1 MKMMS
6 AMTFKKSMA
15 LYFILSLVSLSAE
28 EENNPS
34 FQEIETELPS
44 LEPEK
49 KPSPPPNPSFRI
61 TFEPLYRA
69 KLSAQINVPAK
80 QIYFRMGE
88 HFDKDQVLIQ
98 LDDVFYRASYEKAK
112 AELERSEA
120 LLETKKNLYRENIAS
135 YLELMAAEAEV
146 AKAKAELTSAIKIL
160 EATKLSVPFP
170 GKVVALY
177 IEEEELT
184 QAGKEIIEVVNDDVL
199 KARFLI
205 PSKLINQ
212 ISIGMPVTIKV
223 NETNETVEG
232 KIRRIGAVIDPSSAT
247 LQVEAEV
254 DNWKGDLKGGMTGR
268 VTLDIN
274 QFSKKKESRLGN

>member
-1 MKMMS
+1 
-6 AMTFKKSMA
+6 MTFKKSMA
-15 LYFILSLVSLSAE
+15 FFLILISVSLNADEAE
-28 EENNPS
+28 TNPVLK
-34 FQEIETELPS
+34 ETETPS

-49 KPSPPPNPSFRI
+49 TSPLPNPSFRI

-80 QIYFRMGE
+80 RIYFRMGE

-98 LDDVFYRASYEKAK
+98 LDDVYYRASFEKAK

-212 ISIGMPVTIKV
+212 ISIGMPVTIRV

-274 QFSKKKESRLGN
+274 QFSKKKENRFGN